1 MPRVWLSLGSNLER
15 ERNLRAAAAA
25 LRHAYGP
32 LIFSPVY
39 ESQAVG
45 FDGDPF
51 LNLVV
56 GLDTGQP
63 PEQLV
68 EELHAIEDAHGRV
81 RGQAR
86 FGPRTLDI
94 DLLLYGDLVRTQ
106 NGVRVP
112 REEITRYAFILRPL
126 AEVAGEQRHPVTG
139 KTFRELWQEFD
150 ATGQPLRPV
159 GLELDTKNSNR

>member
-15 ERNLRAAAAA
+15 ERNLRAAVAA
-25 LRHAYGP
+25 LRRAYGP
-32 LIFSPVY
+32 LILSPVY

-56 GLDTGQP
+56 GLDTEQP
-63 PEQLV
+63 PERLV
-68 EELHAIEDAHGRV
+68 KELHAIEDAHGRV

-94 DLLLYGDLVRTQ
+94 DLLLYGDLVRTD
-106 NGVRVP
+106 GGIRVP
-112 REEITRYAFILRPL
+112 RDEITRYAFILRPL
-126 AEVAGEQRHPVTG
+126 SEVAGAQRHPVAG
-139 KTFRELWQEFD
+139 KTFRELWYAFD
-150 ATGQPLRPV
+150 AAGQPLRPV
-159 GLELDTKNSNR
+159 ELDTENKNQ

>member
-15 ERNLRAAAAA
+15 ERNLRAAVAT
-25 LRHAYGP
+25 LRREYGP
-32 LIFSPVY
+32 LILSPVY

-51 LNLVV
+51 LNLVI
-56 GLDTGQP
+56 GFNTDRP
-63 PEQLV
+63 PERLV
-68 EELHAIEDAHGRV
+68 GELHGIEDAHGRV

-112 REEITRYAFILRPL
+112 RDEITRYAFVLRPL
-126 AEVAGEQRHPVTG
+126 SEVAGAQRHPVIG

-150 ATGQPLRPV
+150 AAEQPLRPV
-159 GLELDTKNSNR
+159 GLELDSENNNQ